1 MELKVKDN
9 GKAAVV
15 QVTGKLVATT
25 LNESL
30 RGAVRNLFARKIKR
44 VVIDLG
50 QVVYIDSTGV
60 GELVS
65 AYTSATNEK
74 ATLQLAQVPESCKE
88 LLEITNLMDI
98 FEIASPT
105 DPELKAL
112 YKELAGSN

>member
-1 MELKVKDN
+1 MELKIKDN

-15 QVTGKLVATT
+15 QVSGKLVATT

-30 RGAVRNLFARKIKR
+30 RGAVRNLFAKKIKR

-50 QVVYIDSTGV
+50 QVVHIDSTGV

-74 ATLQLAQVPESCKE
+74 ATLQLTKVPDSCKE
-88 LLEITNLMDI
+88 LLEITNLLDV
-98 FEIASPT
+98 FEITSPN
-105 DPELKAL
+105 DPELSGL
-112 YKELAGSN
+112 F